1 MSHKPQKSDDGVL
14 TRVRTLLK
22 AGRTEDALDFIR
34 TYNQSSPSTTNAY
47 GVCLM
52 RAGYVNKAIEV
63 LRGLVVKPAAVL
75 LKDEVPTLYKVN
87 FATALFLDNNV
98 FGCLSVLQ
106 EIGDETDPSVARLRK
121 EMGRWKQSLS
131 WWERFGYKFL
141 GQLPKRRP
149 TLHIPPG
156 ELDEEHKL
164 SPAA

>member
-1 MSHKPQKSDDGVL
+1 MNRSPQKSDEGVL

-34 TYNQSSPSTTNAY
+34 TYNQSSPGTTNAY

-52 RAGYVNKAIEV
+52 RAGHVSKAIEV
-63 LRGLVVKPAAVL
+63 LRSLVVKPAGVL
-75 LKDEVPTLYKVN
+75 LKDDVPTRYKVN

-106 EIGDETDPSVARLRK
+106 EIGDETDPSVVRLRR

-131 WWERFGYKFL
+131 KWERIGYRFL
-141 GQLPKRRP
+141 GQVPKRRP
-149 TLHIPPG
+149 
-156 ELDEEHKL
+156 
-164 SPAA
+164 